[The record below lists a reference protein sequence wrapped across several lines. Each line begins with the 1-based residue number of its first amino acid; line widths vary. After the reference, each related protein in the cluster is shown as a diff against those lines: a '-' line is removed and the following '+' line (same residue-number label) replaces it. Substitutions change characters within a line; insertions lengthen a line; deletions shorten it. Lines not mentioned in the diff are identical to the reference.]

1 MAEDVPDTPQGEV
14 PPPKDP
20 SKVFAIAG
28 LYYQGL
34 TVPEDKA
41 KAAQLYE
48 LSADRGYAPAMV
60 RLGIMRMEGDGVEK
74 DDVAATALFRRAAVA
89 GSADGMFMLALR
101 YKDGVGVDQNP
112 DEAARWCFEAAKAG
126 SHGAMVELA
135 IWFRDGDNHVVR
147 DMEQCLYWLF
157 KASLDK
163 YPSAL
168 YELGC
173 MYAFGESVK
182 RDVENGRHLLQH
194 AVLNGDSDAA
204 EALEALDAGATE
216 RP

>member
-1 MAEDVPDTPQGEV
+1 MENESGIPQGEV

-34 TVPEDKA
+34 TVPEDKV
-41 KAAQLYE
+41 KASQLYE

-60 RLGIMRMEGDGVEK
+60 RLGIMKMEGDGIEQ
-74 DDVAATALFRRAAVA
+74 DDVGATALFQRAADA
-89 GSADGMFMLALR
+89 GNSNGMFLLALR
-101 YKDGVGVDQNP
+101 YADGIGIPQDC
-112 DEAARWCFEAAKAG
+112 EMAAKWCFEAAKAG

-135 IWFRDGDNHVVR
+135 IWFRDGKNHVRV
-147 DMEQCLYWLF
+147 DMEQCLYWLI
-157 KASLDK
+157 KASLDE
-163 YPSAL
+163 YPNAL

-173 MYAFGESVK
+173 MYAFGESVVK
-182 RDVENGRHLLQH
+182 DVENGKHLLQH
-194 AVLNGDSDAA
+194 AVLRGDDDAA
-204 EALEALDAGATE
+204 DALKALDAGASE